1 MSDVVLSAG
10 VRQNLLALQ
19 STADLMSLTQNR
31 LATGKKVNSA
41 LDNPGNFFTSQS
53 LNNRAS
59 DLNALLDSIG
69 QAQKTIEAADQ
80 GITSLTKLV
89 ESAKSVAKQA
99 LQAPQPGSATY
110 SSVALS
116 RQPDGRKPGYDYG
129 AGTSL
134 HGRQRSDL
142 FVRRS
147 TRRAPAPSPS
157 AYVGRVGDL
166 DAEIL
171 AGLQS
176 AFCDRPGNPRHR
188 PRECDAH
195 HQRRRHRSPASTRVN
210 ADFDFTIATSRLG
223 RSHSEHLHLDQPVRQ
238 YRRGATGSTLT
249 FAVNGGANQ
258 VVTFGTGLGE
268 VSTLAELSARINSL
282 GGLTATASNGAVN
295 ITLNSASSANSLT
308 ITSSHRGPDD
318 GSGSRRGGR

>member
-99 LQAPQPGSATY
+99 LQAPQPSSATY
-110 SSVALS
+110 SSVALTGNPTDES
-116 RQPDGRKPGYDYG
+116 LG
-129 AGTSL
+129 ATTAALL
-134 HGRQRSDL
+134 HGRERHDL
-142 FVRRS
+142 FVQIDAQGHRRHHRQLHR
-147 TRRAPAPSPS
+147 RRAPRRCRNPC
-157 AYVGRVGDL
+157 R
-166 DAEIL
+166 L
-171 AGLQS
+171 AGGLL
-176 AFCDRPGNPRHR
+176 DRAGNPRHR
-188 PRECDAH
+188 P
-195 HQRRRHRSPASTRVN
+195 AS
-210 ADFDFTIATSRLG
+210 AT
-223 RSHSEHLHLDQPVRQ
+223 
-238 YRRGATGSTLT
+238 
-249 FAVNGGANQ
+249 
-258 VVTFGTGLGE
+258 
-268 VSTLAELSARINSL
+268 
-282 GGLTATASNGAVN
+282 LTATAAVPVSRSTPSTPTSTSRSRSRVSLASPTAPTPRPACSKTSAQAHRQHAHIRCERRRQPGRDLRYRSRAKCRPWPSCRRGSTRSAASRPRINGAIN
-295 ITLNSASSANSLT
+295 ITLNSSSSQNSLT
-308 ITSSHRGPDD
+308 ITSSILGLTTNL
-318 GSGSRRGGR
+318 GLALGGR